1 MSAKLNAYRCTECDF
16 EFVVV
21 SLNKNQ
27 MGTASPYC
35 PECGSDEYTSK
46 IECVTLS
53 LSERERQYE
62 IEKSL
67 KPIPGVP
74 PSTNVT
80 TYTPSAIYNDAL
92 ILVDPKWHDSFLK
105 FVETGEASKDFLAYV
120 DASEKAQKAVEMIFR
135 HQSEAMRKFSLA
147 LSKK

>member
-46 IECVTLS
+46 IECITLS
-53 LSERERQYE
+53 LSERDRQYE
-62 IEKSL
+62 IEKAL
-67 KPIPGVP
+67 RPIPGVP
-74 PSTNVT
+74 VSSNGLQYPM
-80 TYTPSAIYNDAL
+80 PPIYYEAL
-92 ILVDPKWHDSFLK
+92 KLVDQKWQRAFLD
-105 FVETGEASKDFLAYV
+105 FCETGEAPQDFLSYLSQNE
-120 DASEKAQKAVEMIFR
+120 DAQKATNMIFH
-135 HQSEAMRKFSLA
+135 HQSGAMQKFSHA